1 MHLNVAREIDMNST
15 VEKVL
20 SANDTGETG
29 THQAGLLIPKSLLKL
44 QFFPKLDPSVKNPR
58 CVIDLRDV
66 AGDEWTFNF
75 IYYNNRLFGG
85 TRNEYRLTCVTEFIR
100 RYSLKEGDS
109 VIFKKDGS
117 NYQVDYRRKD
127 QPLKQLSD
135 GSKVLR
141 LSGNWL
147 VIDIANLD

>member
-1 MHLNVAREIDMNST
+1 MKAT

-29 THQAGLLIPKSLLKL
+29 THQAGLLVPKSLLNL
-44 QFFPKLDPSVKNPR
+44 QFFPRLDTSVKNPR
-58 CVIDLRDV
+58 CVIDLRDA

-75 IYYNNRLFGG
+75 IYYNSKLFGG

-100 RYSLKEGDS
+100 RYSLKVGDS
-109 VIFKKDGS
+109 VILGKDGS
-117 NYQVDYRRKD
+117 YYQLDYRRRD
-127 QPLKQLSD
+127 QPIRQVP
-135 GSKVLR
+135 GGGRVLR

-147 VIDIANLD
+147 VIDTANVE